1 MIKLEVRYDNYRLS
15 VYRMFETN
23 LPQIKTTNKDELL
36 NKEKVFIE
44 RVVNFYKKADE
55 IVDYWVL
62 KEEK

>member
-1 MIKLEVRYDNYRLS
+1 MIILEVRYNNYRLS
-15 VYRMFETN
+15 VYRMFETS

>member
-1 MIKLEVRYDNYRLS
+1 MIILEVRYNNYRLS

-23 LPQIKTTNKDELL
+23 LPQIKTANKDKLL

-44 RVVNFYKKADE
+44 RVANFYKKADE

>member
-1 MIKLEVRYDNYRLS
+1 MIILEVRYNNYRLS